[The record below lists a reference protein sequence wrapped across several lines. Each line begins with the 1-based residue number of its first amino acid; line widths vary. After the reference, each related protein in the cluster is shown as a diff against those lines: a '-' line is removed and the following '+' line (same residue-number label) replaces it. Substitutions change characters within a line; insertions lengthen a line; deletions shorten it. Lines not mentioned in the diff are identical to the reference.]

1 MTDEART
8 LVLAISE
15 RCPVRTGGTC
25 YCKHRK
31 AMVRVQSALDA
42 ARLAG
47 AREECRC
54 SCNPLCGCMCH
65 ARESH
70 ASAKD
75 CREEWTHGYECG
87 MHVGMEK

>member
-1 MTDEART
+1 MTDEARA

-42 ARLAG
+42 ARGEALEDAWR
-47 AREECRC
+47 AVAAVDT
-54 SCNPLCGCMCH
+54 PLCYNDDTINFAGGKKGT
-65 ARESH
+65 S
-70 ASAKD
+70 
-75 CREEWTHGYECG
+75 
-87 MHVGMEK
+87 